1 MWSKLRHPH
10 IAQFLGLYRIPKDQ
24 LPLLITEKMESSL
37 SKLLQT
43 YLKESF
49 PLPHKVSILRQVALG
64 LAYLHG
70 TTPPTAHRDLSANNI
85 LINIT
90 SITAKITDFGVAKLM
105 DPPGT
110 RSHTMMPGT
119 HAYMAP
125 EVELGPSCNYTEKV
139 DIFSFGVLIIHTFIH
154 QIPVPGPTRAKVN
167 GRIIAVGEYERRKH
181 YLRAC
186 SDVEVEAFQKPIQR
200 CLEFD
205 PDDRITSISLV
216 QDLQMIQEVV
226 GVPTLGNFLQD
237 TPQSKNGGELK
248 EVQEKL
254 LAAELKARKTEELR
268 KEEVVTLERKLQIV
282 QQKNEEV
289 IQVKMVCACY
299 TVGSMVISKC
309 TTSLHATTQ
318 SGSKLSR
325 KVVWL
330 NAPSIRIEIIA
341 HQCKPS
347 NQIRI
352 ESPV

>member
-1 MWSKLRHPH
+1 
-10 IAQFLGLYRIPKDQ
+10 
-24 LPLLITEKMESSL
+24 MESSL
-37 SKLLQT
+37 SQLLQK
-43 YLKESF
+43 YQKESF

-105 DPPGT
+105 DPAGT
-110 RSHTMMPGT
+110 HSHTMMPGT
-119 HAYMAP
+119 QAYMAP
-125 EVELGPSCNYTEKV
+125 EAELGPSCNYTEKV
-139 DIFSFGVLIIHTFIH
+139 DIFSFGVLIIHTLTH

-167 GRIIAVGEYERRKH
+167 GRMIAVGEYERRKH
-181 YLRAC
+181 YLRVC
-186 SDVEVEAFQKPIQR
+186 SDAEVEAFQKPIQR

-216 QDLQMIQEVV
+216 QDLQVIQEVV
-226 GVPTLGNFLQD
+226 GEPTMGSFLQD
-237 TPQSKNGGELK
+237 IPQSKDGVSELK

-268 KEEVVTLERKLQIV
+268 KEEVATLERTIQIL
-282 QQKNEEV
+282 QQKIEEV
-289 IQVKMVCACY
+289 IQVKVVCACY
-299 TVGSMVISKC
+299 TVGSISKC
-309 TTSLHATTQ
+309 TTSLHAAAR

-330 NAPSIRIEIIA
+330 NAPSIRIEIN
-341 HQCKPS
+341 HSVQMLQSGS
-347 NQIRI
+347 NLD
-352 ESPV
+352 